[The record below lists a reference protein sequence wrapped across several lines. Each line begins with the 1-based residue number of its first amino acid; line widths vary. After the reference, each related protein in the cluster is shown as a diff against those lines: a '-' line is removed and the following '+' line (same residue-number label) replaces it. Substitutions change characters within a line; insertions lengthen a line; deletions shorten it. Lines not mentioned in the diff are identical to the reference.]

1 MKWLQLMIEQILTS
15 SNIRNI
21 VENCGEKIQVDIG
34 VERVKAAETF

>member
-21 VENCGEKIQVDIG
+21 VENCGEKIHDIG
-34 VERVKAAETF
+34 VERVKAETL